1 MATIKYGGVRCLAL
15 DTKITV
21 PSIKLAKSGATTQY
35 IPLFKGNKNS
45 EIEYNRWI
53 YTLGGLKVG
62 DYYAATSRRWR
73 NSRPLVLLTA
83 SSTNAPNGTSVVITA
98 VASDGDGDTIYY
110 NWSNSGGTASGN
122 TYTVSAS
129 NTTKTVTCT
138 VSDDWGGSDS
148 ASISVTWYKPNIAPQ
163 MSWHTPINVDSP
175 GSVSITA
182 NVEFLLKL
190 YYYDADNDNL
200 SWSIYEPTIGTG
212 GVIIE
217 NQIASG
223 TFTNTAAINSDGSTN
238 YYSLPIILD
247 YGSTKRYGAR
257 VTDSSGGNCGQII
270 TITTPARRSTWQGT
284 VYLRSI
290 EPDDDSY
297 GGVSTQYYPEV
308 IMTGWPTDV
317 DGREFNLFIINK
329 IIQPSRTG
337 PQKLVQKTTGASS
350 TSRTQ
355 TITVYACIIGDVTP
369 LASLSVTISVDTS
382 PKQIEFS

>member
-35 IPLFKGNKNS
+35 IPLFKGNKRS

-62 DYYAATSRRWR
+62 DYRAAISRRWR
-73 NSRPLVLLTA
+73 NSRPLVLLIA

-98 VASDGDGDTIYY
+98 SAFDGDGDTIYY
-110 NWSNSGGTASGN
+110 SWSNSGGTASGN

-138 VSDDWGGSDS
+138 VSDDWDGGDS
-148 ASISVTWYKPNIAPQ
+148 ASISVTWYEPNIAPK
-163 MSWHTPINVDSP
+163 MSWHQPIIL
-175 GSVSITA
+175 GSVSSLSITA

-200 SWSIYEPTIGTG
+200 SWSIYELIRGDWG
-212 GVIIE
+212 ADFE
-217 NQIASG
+217 LQIASG
-223 TFTNTAAINSDGSTN
+223 TFTDTAAIDWDGNTN
-238 YYSLPIILD
+238 YYSLPITLD
-247 YGSTKRYGAR
+247 HGSTRRYGAH
-257 VTDSSGGNCGQII
+257 VTDSRGGYSSGII

-290 EPDDDSY
+290 EVDSSY
-297 GGVSTQYYPEV
+297 GSVGTQYYPEV
-308 IMTGWPTDV
+308 IMTGWPADV
-317 DGREFNLFIINK
+317 DGREFNLFIINMM
-329 IIQPSRTG
+329 IPHLFGSGPS
-337 PQKLVQKTTGASS
+337 KLVQETTGKIS
-350 TSRTQ
+350 TNSTQ
-355 TITVYACIIGDVTP
+355 TITVYACIIGDATP
-369 LASLSVTISVDTS
+369 LASLSVTISVGTS

>member
-257 VTDSSGGNCGQII
+257 VTDSRGGDCGQII

-284 VYLRSI
+284 VYLRSV
-290 EPDDDSY
+290 EVGDDYAD
-297 GGVSTQYYPEV
+297 VVKYYPEV

-329 IIQPSRTG
+329 MIQPYRTG
-337 PQKLVQKTTGASS
+337 PQKLVQETTGAIS
-350 TSRTQ
+350 TSSTQ

>member
-62 DYYAATSRRWR
+62 DYHVATSRRWR

-98 VASDGDGDTIYY
+98 SAFDGDGDTIHYS
-110 NWSNSGGTASGN
+110 WSNSGGTASGN

-138 VSDDWGGSDS
+138 VSDDWDGGDS
-148 ASISVTWYKPNIAPQ
+148 ASISVTWYEPNIAPW

-200 SWSIYEPTIGTG
+200 SWSIYEPTVGSG
-212 GVIIE
+212 GVTIE

-223 TFTNTAAINSDGSTN
+223 TFTDTAVINSDGSTN
-238 YYSLPIILD
+238 YYSLPITLD
-247 YGSTKRYGAR
+247 YGSIKRYGAH
-257 VTDSSGGNCGQII
+257 VTDSRGGNCSGII

-290 EPDDDSY
+290 EVDSTY
-297 GGVSTQYYPEV
+297 GSAGTRYYPEV
-308 IMTGWPTDV
+308 IMTGWPADV
-317 DGREFNLFIINK
+317 DGRKFNLFIIIKTLIPSWDAPPK
-329 IIQPSRTG
+329 I
-337 PQKLVQKTTGASS
+337 VQKTTGEVS
-350 TSRTQ
+350 TNSTQ
-355 TITVYACIIGDVTP
+355 TITVYACIIGDATP

>member
-1 MATIKYGGVRCLAL
+1 MATIKYGGVSCLAL

-83 SSTNAPNGTSVVITA
+83 SSTNVPNGTSVVITA
-98 VASDGDGDTIYY
+98 GAFDGDGDTIYY
-110 NWSNSGGTASGN
+110 SWSNSGGTASGN

-138 VSDDWGGSDS
+138 VSDDWDGGDS
-148 ASISVTWYKPNIAPQ
+148 ASISVTWYKPNIAPR

-182 NVEFLLKL
+182 NVVFLLKL

-200 SWSIYEPTIGTG
+200 SWYIEDTGIGGTT
-212 GVIIE
+212 IE
-217 NQIASG
+217 NQIACG

-247 YGSTKRYGAR
+247 HGSTKRYGAS
-257 VTDSSGGNCGQII
+257 VTDSSGGNSSGII

-284 VYLRSI
+284 VYLQGIVVDSI
-290 EPDDDSY
+290 Y
-297 GGVSTQYYPEV
+297 GVGVKYYPKV
-308 IMTGWPTDV
+308 IMTGWPADV
-317 DGREFNLFIINK
+317 DGSEFNLFITNRMI
-329 IIQPSRTG
+329 RTS
-337 PQKLVQKTTGASS
+337 PPKLVQETTGGVSASS
-350 TSRTQ
+350 TQ
-355 TITVYACIIGDVTP
+355 TITVYACIIGDMTP